1 MAVLGQLCA
10 VQAQDLMKV
19 LKTDGT
25 IVEYDVA
32 DIEKVYF
39 ETTETNPR
47 NPVGSVGTAIDLGLS
62 CLWANWNVGASS
74 EEELGGLYG
83 WGDASGAKTSID
95 YSDYPLETPPSNIS
109 GTEYDIAR
117 KKWGDDWRLP
127 TYDEMYELY
136 SQCSWYYYSSG
147 DTYYLRVVGP
157 NGNQIILPMGGYRF
171 GTTVYS
177 TDGDYWTGT
186 LSDNDTNYAW
196 GLDVEQSDW
205 TFGVV
210 GLNRVYGMSVRPVC
224 DKPVEIQVTTGTAGD
239 ITSSGATISG
249 NSVSGVSSSVT
260 VGIIYGT
267 SSTLSSTSGTKK
279 STTSSG
285 TYSITL
291 SGLSDE
297 TTYYYRAYAVVDGEY
312 YYGETASFQT
322 TAIETYEIGDLYP
335 NSSNPE
341 GVVFYVSNGGK
352 NGKIV
357 SLDHAYNV
365 TWDYNTVPVNCGCT
379 STSDGYSNTN
389 KMPSYSPAAKW
400 CREKGSGWYCPAR
413 SELVTLS
420 NNVAKVNATLAA
432 HGWSE
437 HEGFYW
443 SSTEYT
449 SSCAY
454 IVCITSSGNYM
465 GYSSGWYGYNSKW
478 VEYRFV
484 CAVKQF

>member
-1 MAVLGQLCA
+1 MAVMCQLYA

-19 LKTDGT
+19 LKSDGT

-83 WGDASGAKTSID
+83 WGDASGSKTSID
-95 YSDYPLETPPSNIS
+95 YSNYPLETPPSNIS
-109 GTEYDIAR
+109 RTEYDIAR
-117 KKWGDDWRLP
+117 KKWGGDWRLP
-127 TYDEMYELY
+127 TYDEMSELC

-157 NGNQIILPMGGYRF
+157 NGNQIIMPMSGYRF

-205 TFGVV
+205 TFGIV

-297 TTYYYRAYAVVDGEY
+297 TTYYYRAYAVVEGEY

-322 TAIETYEIGDLYP
+322 SAIETYAIGDLYP
-335 NSSNPE
+335 TRLIQKALFSTCLTAART
-341 GVVFYVSNGGK
+341 GK
-352 NGKIV
+352 
-357 SLDHAYNV
+357 
-365 TWDYNTVPVNCGCT
+365 
-379 STSDGYSNTN
+379 
-389 KMPSYSPAAKW
+389 
-400 CREKGSGWYCPAR
+400 
-413 SELVTLS
+413 
-420 NNVAKVNATLAA
+420 
-432 HGWSE
+432 
-437 HEGFYW
+437 
-443 SSTEYT
+443 
-449 SSCAY
+449 
-454 IVCITSSGNYM
+454 
-465 GYSSGWYGYNSKW
+465 
-478 VEYRFV
+478 
-484 CAVKQF
+484 